1 MKILYLAA
9 GAAGMYCGSCLH
21 DNTLAAALAAMGED
35 VLLVPTYTPLRT
47 DEDSVSDSHLFFGGI
62 NVYLQQ
68 HSPIFRHT
76 PWFLDALLDNPAVIQ
91 WLTRGGPRLEA
102 EHLGGLTVSMLEGEH
117 GRQRKEVHKLVH
129 WIRTEAKPDVV
140 HLSNTM
146 LIGVAHEIRKL
157 GIPVL
162 STLSGEDIFLE
173 KVPPPHYEQARQVL
187 RERAAGIDAFV
198 ALNGYYADFMTEYL
212 DVPRSRVH
220 VIPHGLNLEG
230 HGTRPSGAGNPRT
243 IGYLARV
250 CADKGLHNLVAAA
263 ERLLDDP
270 EVPPF
275 RVQAAGYLS
284 KLDEPYLATIKQ
296 RTDGWQ
302 RAGVFE
308 YLGEL
313 TRAEKIA
320 FLQELDV
327 MSLPTVYR
335 ESKGI
340 SVLGGDGQ
348 RRAGRVARPRHFSG
362 IDRADRRRDCCTP
375 PKIPRPWPM
384 CLSGCWS
391 APRWPAN
398 WEPEARKRYAAISR
412 RRRWPRGH
420 WTFTGGHC
428 PTFAPSISAF
438 AEAASFSQ
446 TGGRCCIAHTST
458 GTLSDQCAVDS
469 PLDSGG

>member
-21 DNTLAAALAAMGED
+21 DNTLAAALAAMGEE

-76 PWFLDALLDNPAVIQ
+76 PWFLDALLDHPAMIR

-102 EHLGGLTVSMLEGEH
+102 EQLGGLTVSMLQGEH
-117 GRQRKEVHKLVH
+117 GRQRKEVRKLVH

-140 HLSNTM
+140 HLSNAM

-198 ALNGYYADFMTEYL
+198 ALNGYYADFMTDYL

-243 IGYLARV
+243 
-250 CADKGLHNLVAAA
+250 D
-263 ERLLDDP
+263 RLPGPGVRRTRACTTWWPRPSDCWTIRRSRRFGSGRPDTWASWTSPIWRRSSSEPTAGSGP
-270 EVPPF
+270 EC
-275 RVQAAGYLS
+275 S
-284 KLDEPYLATIKQ
+284 SM
-296 RTDGWQ
+296 
-302 RAGVFE
+302 
-308 YLGEL
+308 LGEL

-340 SVLGGDGQ
+340 SVWRRWPTPCRSCCPTTALFRNWSSRPAGG
-348 RRAGRVARPRHFSG
+348 
-362 IDRADRRRDCCTP
+362 CCTP

-398 WEPEARKRYAAISR
+398 WEPEAKKAIR
-412 RRRWPRGH
+412 RD
-420 WTFTGGHC
+420 FTAQEMADADTGTLPAGIVRLSPVVSVRLC
-428 PTFAPSISAF
+428 RSGIFLAK
-438 AEAASFSQ
+438 Q
-446 TGGRCCIAHTST
+446 GGRCCIAHTGT
-458 GTLSDQCAVDS
+458 GTLTDQCAVDS
-469 PLDSGG
+469 PA